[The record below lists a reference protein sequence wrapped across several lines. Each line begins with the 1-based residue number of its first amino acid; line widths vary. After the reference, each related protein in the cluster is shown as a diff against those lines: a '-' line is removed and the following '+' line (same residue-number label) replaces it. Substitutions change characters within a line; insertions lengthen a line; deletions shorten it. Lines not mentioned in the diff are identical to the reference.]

1 MKFLPV
7 LLETT
12 LLLAAEGRQLLQRP
26 TLSQSHIVFSS
37 DGSLPHAMPLPM
49 G

>member
-7 LLETT
+7 LLATS

-26 TLSQSHIVFSS
+26 TLSQSHIAFSP
-37 DGSLPHAMPLPM
+37 DGSLPQAM